1 MQTQVGFGKK
11 KLKCMVAGK
20 ENNLIHEIEEQQIM
34 FSPTMMLLA
43 KVFLLG

>member
-1 MQTQVGFGKK
+1 MQTQVGFGK

-20 ENNLIHEIEEQQIM
+20 ENNLIHEIEEQIM